1 MKRVLIAV
9 SLVVAWLVL
18 VGVLAGVGRSAAAA
32 PNAPARV
39 SFTQTLILEP
49 SRDNTLYESELG
61 TISNGQGQHLFA
73 GNTNNGDSRRAVLA
87 FDLSVVPPLA
97 EVVAATLSLNMS
109 KTTGGET
116 PVALHALARDWGEGA
131 SDALGEEGG
140 GALAQANDATWLH
153 TFFDGARWNQA
164 GGDFDETP
172 SAVTA
177 VGGSGR
183 YDWSTPALALDV
195 QGWLDAP
202 ATNHG
207 WIVIGNESADGT
219 AKRFDSGENA
229 TAANRPRLVIT
240 IESEAL
246 RVFLPVV
253 VADGN

>member
-1 MKRVLIAV
+1 MKRGLIAV
-9 SLVVAWLVL
+9 SLVVAWLML
-18 VGVLAGVGRSAAAA
+18 VGVLAGVGRSAVAA
-32 PNAPARV
+32 PDAPARV

-202 ATNHG
+202 ATSHG

-229 TAANRPRLVIT
+229 AANRPRLVIT

-246 RVFLPVV
+246 RVLLPGVW
-253 VADGN
+253 ADGN